1 MGFTFREP
9 LVIQQG
15 TGVTVATC
23 LCEASDARP
32 VGAKTR
38 IHSDSYVTFC

>member
-1 MGFTFREP
+1 MESTAAVV
-9 LVIQQG
+9 LVRG
-15 TGVTVATC
+15 SLALGAPTC
-23 LCEASDARP
+23 LCEASDALP